1 MITRKT
7 TREMPAY
14 EEKQAAAFDWS
25 ILKRFLAYLK
35 PHSRRLAVMYLFALL
50 NVAAFIAIPYVLQI
64 GIDNY
69 IAARDTDGLVRIA
82 IIMAG
87 LLVVMFVA
95 ARTQGVMMMKIGYRV
110 LRIIRRDL
118 FGHLQ
123 YLSFRFFDKQKAGQ
137 IMSRLTN
144 DVQVFEELLRAGL
157 DTIVVDLFMLVGITG
172 AMISLDAR
180 LSLVLV
186 VTVPSFGL
194 IVFVLRNRLVDAGR
208 RIQRRLSS
216 VNAFLNESISGIRV
230 IRAFARED
238 ENIENFRSV
247 NGEYYAQTRRFY
259 PLLAWFWQS
268 VATLAT
274 IGPMLVLLIGGILL
288 SRDLVTIG
296 VIAAFLTYINR
307 FFQPMQKI
315 SNMLNQISRT
325 MASGER
331 IFEILDV
338 GRDVEDKPAARTDVA
353 LSGDV
358 EFRNVWFSYN
368 ENEEWVARDLSF
380 HAEPGETIAIVG
392 PTGSGKTTIIN
403 LLCRFYDPQKGSI
416 LVDNIDIRELAQ
428 ASYRSQIALVMQDA
442 HIFSGTV
449 IENIRYGRPEA
460 TREDVGAV
468 AKEMGIHKM
477 ICSFPDGYE
486 TEVGERGGNLSLGQ
500 KQLLAFARALIRDPR
515 ILILDEASSYLDSES
530 ERLVQE
536 AMATLSAGRTSFVI
550 AHRLATI
557 READRIIVLADGK
570 IVESGTHDELVA
582 HDGRYAE
589 LLRTQYAA
597 M

>member
-1 MITRKT
+1 MITRKST
-7 TREMPAY
+7 GDMPVFD
-14 EEKQAAAFDWS
+14 EKDVAEFDWG
-25 ILKRFLAYLK
+25 ILRRFLAYLK
-35 PHSRRLAVMYLFALL
+35 PHARRLAVMYVCAVL
-50 NVAAFIAIPYVLQI
+50 NVGAFISIPILLQI
-64 GIDNY
+64 GIDRH
-69 IAARDTDGLVRIA
+69 IAEGNVRGLVLIGTA
-82 IIMAG
+82 MVA
-87 LLVVMFVA
+87 LLAVFFVA
-95 ARTQGVMMMKIGYRV
+95 ARIQGVLMMNIGYRV
-110 LRIIRRDL
+110 IFALRRDI

-123 YLSFRFFDKQKAGQ
+123 RLSFRFFDKQKTGQ
-137 IMSRLTN
+137 LMSRLTN

-157 DTIVVDLFMLVGITG
+157 DTIVVDAFMLVGIAA

-180 LSLVLV
+180 LSLVLL
-186 VTVPSFGL
+186 VTIPSFAV

-238 ENIENFRSV
+238 ENIENFASV
-247 NGEYYAQTRRFY
+247 NDEYFQQTRRFY
-259 PLLAWFWQS
+259 PLLAYFWQA

-274 IGPMLVLLIGGILL
+274 IGPVLVLLFGGILL
-288 SRDLVTIG
+288 SRELVTIG

-338 GRDVEDKPAARTDVA
+338 GEDVRDKADARSDVELTGR
-353 LSGDV
+353 V
-358 EFRNVWFSYN
+358 EFRDVWFAY
-368 ENEEWVARDLSF
+368 EGTDYVAEDLNF
-380 HAEPGETIAIVG
+380 TAEPGETIAIVG

-403 LLCRFYDPQKGSI
+403 LLCRFYDPTYGAV
-416 LVDNIDIRELAQ
+416 LVDGHDLRDLGQEA
-428 ASYRSQIALVMQDA
+428 YRSQIALVMQDA
-442 HIFSGTV
+442 HVFSGTI
-449 IENIRYGRPEA
+449 IENIRYGREDA
-460 TREDVGAV
+460 TREEVEEV
-468 AKEMGIHKM
+468 ARAMGIHPM
-477 ICSFPDGYE
+477 IESLPEGYHN
-486 TEVGERGGNLSLGQ
+486 EVGERGGNLSLGQ
-500 KQLLAFARALIRDPR
+500 KQLIAFARALVRDPK

-536 AMATLSAGRTSFVI
+536 AAAKLSRGRTSFVI

-557 READRIIVLADGK
+557 RDADRIMVLDSGR
-570 IVESGTHDELVA
+570 IVEVGSHDELVEA
-582 HDGRYAE
+582 NGRYAE
-589 LLRTQYAA
+589 LLKTQYAA

>member
-1 MITRKT
+1 MITRKSAHD
-7 TREMPAY
+7 MPVFT
-14 EEKQAAAFDWS
+14 EKETGAFDWS
-25 ILKRFLAYLK
+25 LFKRFLAYLK
-35 PHSRRLAVMYLFALL
+35 PHSKQLAVMYVFAIL
-50 NVAAFIAIPYVLQI
+50 NVGAFISIPFVLQI
-64 GIDNY
+64 GIDRH
-69 IAARDTDGLVRIA
+69 IANSDVSGLARISVLMV
-82 IIMAG
+82 G
-87 LLVVMFVA
+87 LLVVMFVS
-95 ARTQGVMMMKIGYRV
+95 ARTQGVLMMKIGYRV
-110 LRIIRRDL
+110 LYALRRDL

-157 DTIVVDLFMLVGITG
+157 DTIVVDAFMLVGIAT

-180 LSLVLV
+180 LSLVLL
-186 VTVPSFGL
+186 VTIPSFAV
-194 IVFVLRNRLVDAGR
+194 IVFVLRSRLVNAGR

-230 IRAFARED
+230 IRAFAREE
-238 ENIENFRSV
+238 ENIDNFESV
-247 NGEYYAQTRRFY
+247 NDEYFQQTRRFY
-259 PLLAWFWQS
+259 PLLSWFWQS

-274 IGPMLVLLIGGILL
+274 IGPVLVLLTGGILL
-288 SRDLVTIG
+288 SQGLVTIG

-331 IFEILDV
+331 IFEIMDV
-338 GRDVEDKPAARTDVA
+338 GQDVQDRAGARREVD
-353 LSGDV
+353 LKGEV
-358 EFRNVWFSYN
+358 EFDHVWFAYDG
-368 ENEEWVARDLSF
+368 EEYVGKDLSF
-380 HAEPGETIAIVG
+380 TASPGETIAIVG

-403 LLCRFYDPQKGSI
+403 LLCRFYDPQEGAVR
-416 LVDNIDIRELAQ
+416 VDGHDIRDLAQ
-428 ASYRSQIALVMQDA
+428 TSYRSQIALVMQDA

-449 IENIRYGRPEA
+449 IDNIRYGRPEA
-460 TREDVGAV
+460 TREEAEEV
-468 AKEMGIHKM
+468 AREMGIHEM
-477 ICSFPDGYE
+477 ILSLPEGYDS
-486 TEVGERGGNLSLGQ
+486 EVGERGGNLSLGQ

-536 AMATLSAGRTSFVI
+536 ATAKLSHGRTSFVI

-557 READRIIVLADGK
+557 READRIMVLEDGR
-570 IVESGTHDELVA
+570 IVEVGSHDELVEL
-582 HDGRYAE
+582 DGRYAH
-589 LLRTQYAA
+589 LLQTQYAA

>member
-1 MITRKT
+1 MITRKSAK
-7 TREMPAY
+7 EMPVFQ
-14 EEKQAAAFDWS
+14 EKETGEFDWS
-25 ILKRFLAYLK
+25 IFRRFLAYLK
-35 PHSRRLAVMYLFALL
+35 PHSKRLAVMYVFAIL
-50 NVAAFIAIPYVLQI
+50 NVGAFIAIPFVLQI
-64 GIDNY
+64 GIDRH
-69 IAARDTDGLVRIA
+69 IAGRDTEGLVRIGA
-82 IIMAG
+82 IMAG

-95 ARTQGVMMMKIGYRV
+95 TRTQGVLMMKIGYRV
-110 LRIIRRDL
+110 LYALRRDL

-157 DTIVVDLFMLVGITG
+157 DTIVVDAFMLVGIAA

-180 LSLVLV
+180 LSLILLV
-186 VTVPSFGL
+186 TIPSFAV
-194 IVFVLRNRLVDAGR
+194 IVFVLRTHLVNAGR

-230 IRAFARED
+230 IRAFAREE
-238 ENIENFRSV
+238 ENIANFKAV
-247 NGEYYAQTRRFY
+247 NDEYFAQTRRFY
-259 PLLAWFWQS
+259 PLLSWFWQS

-274 IGPMLVLLIGGILL
+274 TGPVLVLLVGGILL
-288 SRDLVTIG
+288 SRELVTVG
-296 VIAAFLTYINR
+296 VIAAFLSYINR

-338 GRDVEDKPAARTDVA
+338 GQDVKDRPDARHEVE
-353 LSGDV
+353 LRGEV
-358 EFRNVWFSYN
+358 EFRDVWFAYD
-368 ENEEWVARDLSF
+368 EEWVARGLSF
-380 HAEPGETIAIVG
+380 TAKPGETIAIVG
-392 PTGSGKTTIIN
+392 PTGSGKTTIIS
-403 LLCRFYDPQKGSI
+403 LLCRFYDAQEGAI
-416 LVDNIDIRELAQ
+416 LADGTDIRAFAQ
-428 ASYRSQIALVMQDA
+428 TAYRSQIALVMQDA

-449 IENIRYGRPEA
+449 IDNIRYGKPDA
-460 TREDVGAV
+460 TCDEVIAV
-468 AKEMGIHKM
+468 ARAMGIHEM
-477 ICSFPDGYE
+477 IEAFPDGYAS
-486 TEVGERGGNLSLGQ
+486 EVGERGGNLSLGQ
-500 KQLLAFARALIRDPR
+500 KQLIAFARALIRDPR

-536 AMATLSAGRTSFVI
+536 AMATLSKGRTSFVI

-557 READRIIVLADGK
+557 RDADRIIVIDAGK
-570 IVESGTHDELVA
+570 IVESGSHEELVEL
-582 HDGRYAE
+582 DGEYAS

-597 M
+597 ME